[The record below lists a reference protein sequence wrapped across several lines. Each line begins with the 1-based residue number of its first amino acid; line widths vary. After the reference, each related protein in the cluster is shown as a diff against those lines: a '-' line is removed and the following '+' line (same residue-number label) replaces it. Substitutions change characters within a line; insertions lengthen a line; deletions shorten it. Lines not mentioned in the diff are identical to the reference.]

1 MKRVRQSATS
11 PYLMCR
17 TIIVAMT
24 SLSIPN
30 WLYRFRRQAQTDGH
44 GGVSIHPR
52 SLYILPTRQGMILA
66 LVLIL
71 MLAGS
76 INYGSNL
83 AYLITFLLGGIW
95 LSAILHTWRNL
106 LGLVIRP
113 AQVLPVYAG
122 QEARFCLS
130 VTNPSSLHRF
140 GISLRS
146 NKLLGES
153 ADFAAE
159 ASCLLHLPI
168 PTKHR
173 GRFLLPEVSLHTVY
187 PFGLFH
193 AWSYARL
200 DISCLVYP
208 RPAESG
214 EPPSDSHYTSS
225 EDGDRG
231 VGADD
236 FVGLR
241 SYREGDSPRHID
253 WKALARERGLVSKQ
267 FGGDRT
273 ERVELDWDLLP
284 EVDTE
289 TRLSLLC
296 RFILQAE
303 SQAIS
308 YGLHLPDMT
317 IAPGMGESHK
327 QRCLA
332 ALATFG
338 E

>member
-1 MKRVRQSATS
+1 MS
-11 PYLMCR
+11 
-17 TIIVAMT
+17 
-24 SLSIPN
+24 SLLIPN
-30 WLYRFRRQAQTDGH
+30 WLYRFRRQARTDGR
-44 GGVSIHPR
+44 GGVVIRPR
-52 SLYILPTRQGMILA
+52 SLYILPTRQGILLA
-66 LVLIL
+66 LVLFL

-83 AYLITFLLGGIW
+83 AYLVTFLLGGIW

-106 LGLVIRP
+106 LGLMIHP
-113 AQVLPVYAG
+113 AQVSPVYAG
-122 QEARFCLS
+122 QEARFSLS
-130 VTNPSSLHRF
+130 VTNPSSLRRF
-140 GISLRS
+140 GISLRQK
-146 NKLLGES
+146 KLLGES
-153 ADFAAE
+153 ADLAGE
-159 ASCLLHLPI
+159 ESCLLHLPI
-168 PTKHR
+168 PTVHR
-173 GRFLLPEVSLHTVY
+173 GRLPLPEVSLHTVY
-187 PFGLFH
+187 PLGLFH

-208 RPAESG
+208 RPAEAG
-214 EPPSDSHYTSS
+214 EPPSDSCYTSS

-241 SYREGDSPRHID
+241 TYREGDSPRHID
-253 WKALARERGLVSKQ
+253 WKAFARERGLMSKQ

-284 EVDTE
+284 AVDTE

-308 YGLHLPDMT
+308 YGLHLPDLT
-317 IAPGMGESHK
+317 IAPGMGERHK

>member
-1 MKRVRQSATS
+1 MASLLVTS
-11 PYLMCR
+11 
-17 TIIVAMT
+17 
-24 SLSIPN
+24 
-30 WLYRFRRQAQTDGH
+30 WLYRFRRHAHTDGH
-44 GGVSIHPR
+44 GGVVIRPR
-52 SLYILPTRQGMILA
+52 SLYILPTRQGMLLA
-66 LVLIL
+66 LVLFL

-83 AYLITFLLGGIW
+83 AYLVTFLLGGIW

-106 LGLVIRP
+106 LGLEIRP

-122 QEARFCLS
+122 QEARFCLA
-130 VTNPSSLHRF
+130 VTNPSSLRRF
-140 GISLRS
+140 GISLRHK
-146 NKLLGES
+146 KLMGES
-153 ADFAAE
+153 ADLPDE

-168 PTKHR
+168 RTQHR
-173 GRFLLPEVSLHTVY
+173 GRLALPEVSLHTVY

-200 DISCLVYP
+200 DTSCLVYP

-214 EPPSDSHYTSS
+214 DPPADSCYTSS
-225 EDGDRG
+225 DDGDRG

-273 ERVELDWDLLP
+273 ERVDLDWDLLP

-303 SQAIS
+303 SQSIS
-308 YGLHLPDMT
+308 YGLRLPDLT
-317 IAPGMGESHK
+317 IAPGMGERHK

>member
-1 MKRVRQSATS
+1 MS
-11 PYLMCR
+11 LL
-17 TIIVAMT
+17 
-24 SLSIPN
+24 SLST
-30 WLYRFRRQAQTDGH
+30 WFHRFRRQARDDGH
-44 GGVSIHPR
+44 GGVVVRPR
-52 SLYILPTRQGMILA
+52 SLYILPTRQGLLLA

-83 AYLITFLLGGIW
+83 GHLVTFLLGGIW

-106 LGLVIRP
+106 LGITLRP
-113 AQVLPVYAG
+113 AQVSPVFAG
-122 QEARFCLS
+122 QEALFVISLS
-130 VTNPSSLHRF
+130 NPSRLDRF
-140 GISLRS
+140 GISLRQ
-146 NKLLGES
+146 KRIQGES
-153 ADFAAE
+153 ADLPKGE
-159 ASCLLHLPI
+159 TCLLRLPL
-168 PTKHR
+168 PARRR
-173 GRFLLPEVSLHTVY
+173 GRLVLPEISLHSVY

-200 DISCLVYP
+200 EMSCLVYP
-208 RPAESG
+208 RPATTG
-214 EPPSDSHYTSS
+214 EPPTESSYSRS

-241 SYREGDSPRHID
+241 SYRHGDSPRHID
-253 WKALARERGLVSKQ
+253 WKALARERGLMSKQ

-273 ERVELDWDLLP
+273 ERVQLDWDLLP
-284 EVDTE
+284 SLDREHK
-289 TRLSLLC
+289 LSLLC

-303 SQAIS
+303 AQAVS
-308 YGLHLPDMT
+308 YSLRLPGRE
-317 IAPGMGESHK
+317 IAPGQGERHK
-327 QRCLA
+327 QHCLA